1 MPPPASVISRNVE
14 ELDVILRRIR
24 TRKKR
29 RRVGGE
35 KATLTGD
42 SVEAID

>member
-1 MPPPASVISRNVE
+1 MPPAASVISRNVE

-29 RRVGGE
+29 RRVGG
-35 KATLTGD
+35 ATLTGD